1 MIRLSNIHKTYAM
14 GDVAVHALRGVS
26 LDIVRGEF
34 VAIMGP
40 SGSGKSTL
48 MHIMGL
54 LDVPSEG
61 TYTFEQ
67 REVGGLTEDELAARR
82 RESIGFVFQQ
92 FNLLT
97 RTTAVEN
104 VSLPLIY
111 IRGRGDSRDPAGVLD
126 DVGLGDRLRHKPG
139 ELSGGQQQRVA
150 LARAL
155 VNNPS
160 VIFADEPTGNLDS
173 ESSRE
178 IMEILADLNRSG
190 MTVVVVTHDPEVA
203 GQARRVVH
211 MRDGLI
217 QGDERREGA
226 ASPGTRPKEEEGRR
240 RRRGGT
246 PVVKVFSLLR
256 QAMRSLA
263 ANKARAALSTLGVLI
278 GVSAVIAMMAL
289 GRGARATVEEHVTS
303 LGSNL
308 LVLRPGTVQRH
319 GVTMD
324 AAGLARFTLDDAE
337 AIAEVAGVADVAPL
351 VAGGGQAVYRGQ
363 NRQSRVLGT
372 TASYEHMRS
381 YEPVVGRFFTET
393 ETRQRARVALLGLT
407 VVEDL
412 FGQANP
418 VGETIKINRVPFQVI
433 GVLPEK
439 GASMRGDE
447 DDIIMVPVNT
457 AMKRLLGRDY
467 LDAVEIEVASAN
479 ELPRVQ
485 GAVTSLIGERHRLN
499 EKQRDVFQVLDMAEL
514 QATLSETSRT
524 MSWLL
529 TSIAAISLLVGGIGI
544 MNIMLVS
551 VTERTREIG
560 IRKAV
565 GATGSDIMLQ
575 FLIESLAISVGGGL
589 AGVALGWGITRAM
602 AIATGWAAAIGWDT
616 VATASSFAVG
626 IGIIFGLWP
635 ARKASLLNPI
645 DALRYE

>member
-1 MIRLSNIHKTYAM
+1 VIRLTDIHKTYIM
-14 GDVAVHALRGVS
+14 GDVEVHALRGVS
-26 LDIVRGEF
+26 LEVDRGEF

-54 LDVPSEG
+54 LDVPTEG
-61 TYTFEQ
+61 AYTFE
-67 REVGGLTEDELAARR
+67 EHAVAGLTEDELAARR

-92 FNLLT
+92 FNLLA

-111 IRGRGDSRDPAGVLD
+111 VRGRGSSRDPAAVLEE
-126 DVGLGDRLRHKPG
+126 VGLSDRLRHKPS

-178 IMEILADLNRSG
+178 IMETLAELNRSG
-190 MTVVVVTHDPEVA
+190 MTVIIVTHDPEVA
-203 GQARRVVH
+203 AQARRIVH
-211 MRDGLI
+211 MRDGAVRD
-217 QGDERREGA
+217 DERKKDAPSAGPAGA
-226 ASPGTRPKEEEGRR
+226 EDGKRK
-240 RRRGGT
+240 RRRGGA
-246 PVVKVFSLLR
+246 PIVKVFSLFR

-263 ANKARAALSTLGVLI
+263 ANKARAFLSTLGVLI

-308 LVLRPGTVQRH
+308 LVLRPGTMQRR

-324 AAGLARFTLDDAE
+324 AAGLTRFTLDDAN
-337 AIAEVAGVADVAPL
+337 AIAEIRGVADVAPL

-363 NRQSRVLGT
+363 NRQSRILGT
-372 TASYEHMRS
+372 TPAYERMRS
-381 YEPVVGRFFTET
+381 YKPIAGRFFTEA

-412 FGQANP
+412 FGEDNP
-418 VGETIKINRVPFQVI
+418 VGESIKINRVPFQIV

-447 DDIIMVPVNT
+447 DDIIMVPINT

-467 LDAVEIEVASAN
+467 LDAVEIEAASAG
-479 ELPRVQ
+479 ELPQVQ
-485 GAVTSLIGERHRLN
+485 GTIRSLIIRRHRLSD
-499 EKQRDVFQVLDMAEL
+499 KQHDVFQVLDMAEL

-565 GATGSDIMLQ
+565 GATRSDIMLQ

-589 AGVALGWGITRAM
+589 AGVALGWGITQMM
-602 AIATGWAAAIGWDT
+602 AAATGWAAAIGLDT
-616 VATASSFAVG
+616 VATASSFAAA
-626 IGIIFGLWP
+626 IGIVFGLWP
-635 ARKASLLNPI
+635 ARKASQLSPI